1 MEEDILKEELVA
13 FLELGEKYEVERL
26 KELAEEKM
34 LQLLDKGN
42 MVKFL
47 IAGEMF
53 RSGQVLQ
60 DREPAGGAGGRPA
73 LGRLHPRLGGI
84 SIYTGPR
91 T

>member
-1 MEEDILKEELVA
+1 MIKFLVRFIYLEEIEEDILKEELVA

-53 RSGQVLQ
+53 R
-60 DREPAGGAGGRPA
+60 
-73 LGRLHPRLGGI
+73 
-84 SIYTGPR
+84 
-91 T
+91 